1 MIKVGFVISEWL
13 KTERLS
19 QTNFGKRLNISQPRV
34 CLLLKQDVMASDIAI
49 RMSKEFGFSLNFLLT
64 GEGTLFDSDESL
76 IVEGAKEY
84 LDAVGSGDE
93 QSIEYWKKKYDAT
106 VLELQAERGKVEGLR
121 IALESLRA
129 AAIPL
134 AQEPRKKDA

>member
-64 GEGTLFDSDESL
+64 GEGTLFDNDESL
-76 IVEGAKEY
+76 IVEEAKEY
-84 LDAVGSGDE
+84 LDATASGDAE
-93 QSIEYWKKKYDAT
+93 SADYWKQKYDAA

-121 IALESLRA
+121 IALESLRT
-129 AAIPL
+129 AAIPH

>member
-1 MIKVGFVISEWL
+1 ML
-13 KTERLS
+13 LS
-19 QTNFGKRLNISQPRV
+19 NKKNFGKKAAREW
-34 CLLLKQDVMASDIAI
+34 SDA
-49 RMSKEFGFSLNFLLT
+49 FGFSYSFLLT

-93 QSIEYWKKKYDAT
+93 QSIEYWKKKYDAA

-121 IALESLRA
+121 IALESLRT
-129 AAIPL
+129 AAIPH